1 MARAALLYL
10 DRHKFRDDSN
20 NNSVVVRLDYG
31 DTSFLFTG
39 DAESKEEKDIIAANE
54 DLDCDVLSVG
64 HHDLQVPQAGI
75 FSEQVLPEYAVI
87 SLWL

>member
-10 DRHKFRDDSN
+10 DRHKLRDDSN
-20 NNSVVVRLDYG
+20 NNSVEVRLDYG

-64 HHDLQVPQAGI
+64 HHGSASSTSWDFFGAGTSRI
-75 FSEQVLPEYAVI
+75 CSYFLLV
-87 SLWL
+87 

>member
-1 MARAALLYL
+1 M
-10 DRHKFRDDSN
+10 
-20 NNSVVVRLDYG
+20 VRLDYG

-64 HHDLQVPQAGI
+64 HHGSASSTSWDFWSRYFQNMQLFPV
-75 FSEQVLPEYAVI
+75 V
-87 SLWL
+87 